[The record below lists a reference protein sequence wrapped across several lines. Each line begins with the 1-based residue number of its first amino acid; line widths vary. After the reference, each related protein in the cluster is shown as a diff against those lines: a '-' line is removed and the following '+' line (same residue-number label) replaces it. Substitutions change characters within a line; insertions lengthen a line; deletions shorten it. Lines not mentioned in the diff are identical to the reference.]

1 MARNVSRERAAQQR
15 LLRRAERSIDAATLR
30 AMSTWLDAVRFALVQ
45 ELGIAGPPEAIAAAA
60 SWQQHRKSQPKS
72 VTSAK
77 WSEAQKLA
85 KAAAER
91 AKAEAQPRAVQNLDY
106 AIDAAVQRSW
116 GVWQNQLENQ
126 VLPTVSVAF
135 GDAFQQVRRGDPQGA
150 FAMQQQYLAEVSD
163 RLKMWPDGAFEDI
176 RPELLEALSEAE
188 TVDQM
193 TDRIGRVLTID
204 ARSRELRARIN
215 EVETALTD
223 PDLSAA
229 DAKALRSYRRDLW
242 TEHDESLNEW
252 QWKARRIARTE
263 SHGAVTGG
271 QLAAAQRVQDE
282 TGIRMW
288 KRWLCVAGDTPV
300 SAVGTALVAR
310 RHYEGTAVTITTASG
325 ATVTLTPQHEV
336 LTGRGWVAAEQVS
349 ERDHLFKVA
358 GIDPA
363 RTPDVERRQSTIAE
377 VFDAAVQAES
387 VKVGSVPVGVY
398 LDGDDPTKEHVY
410 VVPTDG
416 VLTADLAAQ
425 FEGMGDLAFADA
437 NSLAEFAMFG
447 GGAAGSLVGG
457 DLMTGDTGERDGAT
471 ALSDLGA
478 FPRDANETSL
488 GAATPGHARLVEDAG
503 DGGLRASDRTGDA
516 GEGFAADVEHDQVVS
531 VDIGAFRGHVY
542 DLSTSG
548 EWFAADA
555 LVIHNC
561 TDDTRTRVEHR
572 VADGQTVPLDQ
583 PFRVGGWLLQHPAGG
598 NPVVPG
604 HITINCRC
612 SMILMDDDE
621 LQDEFEMQGGKGP
634 VEPGSVRIG
643 PDDADVADA
652 AIAEAAETEGRDL
665 PKLGQRGEDVGQAMP
680 DLPDDV
686 QLTDERSRVPL
697 PDVES
702 ASDERLADYLVRTD
716 ETDNPELRS
725 LVEDELARRRDPIS
739 VSVGE
744 PEHVDDP
751 LVVDDD
757 EDWLDDER
765 LLHEAGDLDE
775 PDPEFEPPP
784 DPEFDDWLD
793 EPDGDPDDE
802 VVDPGPLDIE
812 RLQRE
817 HDAAIDAMTE
827 AIESGDEDRMLA
839 AIDEAEAAERRL
851 TEAMRYA
858 ETPSDPIFR
867 DDDDPDTYDV
877 DDDLE
882 PDLDDDDDLEW
893 PDDEDDDREQAADE
907 ARDREIWGD
916 LPEEPAPLTRQPT
929 EAELRRMQ
937 LMDEADEKAQREGIS
952 YEQALA
958 ELQGLDRDQLFRR
971 EFVARAKAEGGLSST
986 NFNDLLDE
994 LHNRVAFDW
1003 HMSDEAAA
1011 WFDENGRITKGDL
1024 RAMIEDGRIAYD
1036 ASSILALYATWPGR
1050 RLGGDYLA

>member
-1 MARNVSRERAAQQR
+1 M
-15 LLRRAERSIDAATLR
+15 
-30 AMSTWLDAVRFALVQ
+30 
-45 ELGIAGPPEAIAAAA
+45 
-60 SWQQHRKSQPKS
+60 
-72 VTSAK
+72 
-77 WSEAQKLA
+77 
-85 KAAAER
+85 
-91 AKAEAQPRAVQNLDY
+91 
-106 AIDAAVQRSW
+106 
-116 GVWQNQLENQ
+116 
-126 VLPTVSVAF
+126 
-135 GDAFQQVRRGDPQGA
+135 
-150 FAMQQQYLAEVSD
+150 
-163 RLKMWPDGAFEDI
+163 
-176 RPELLEALSEAE
+176 
-188 TVDQM
+188 
-193 TDRIGRVLTID
+193 
-204 ARSRELRARIN
+204 
-215 EVETALTD
+215 
-223 PDLSAA
+223 
-229 DAKALRSYRRDLW
+229 
-242 TEHDESLNEW
+242 
-252 QWKARRIARTE
+252 
-263 SHGAVTGG
+263 
-271 QLAAAQRVQDE
+271 
-282 TGIRMW
+282 
-288 KRWLCVAGDTPV
+288 
-300 SAVGTALVAR
+300 
-310 RHYEGTAVTITTASG
+310 
-325 ATVTLTPQHEV
+325 
-336 LTGRGWVAAEQVS
+336 
-349 ERDHLFKVA
+349 
-358 GIDPA
+358 
-363 RTPDVERRQSTIAE
+363 
-377 VFDAAVQAES
+377 
-387 VKVGSVPVGVY
+387 
-398 LDGDDPTKEHVY
+398 
-410 VVPTDG
+410 
-416 VLTADLAAQ
+416 
-425 FEGMGDLAFADA
+425 
-437 NSLAEFAMFG
+437 
-447 GGAAGSLVGG
+447 
-457 DLMTGDTGERDGAT
+457 
-471 ALSDLGA
+471 
-478 FPRDANETSL
+478 
-488 GAATPGHARLVEDAG
+488 
-503 DGGLRASDRTGDA
+503 
-516 GEGFAADVEHDQVVS
+516 
-531 VDIGAFRGHVY
+531 
-542 DLSTSG
+542 
-548 EWFAADA
+548 
-555 LVIHNC
+555 
-561 TDDTRTRVEHR
+561 
-572 VADGQTVPLDQ
+572 
-583 PFRVGGWLLQHPAGG
+583 
-598 NPVVPG
+598 
-604 HITINCRC
+604 
-612 SMILMDDDE
+612 MIYDDDE

-665 PKLGQRGEDVGQAMP
+665 PKLGQRGEDAGQTMP

-757 EDWLDDER
+757 DDWLDDER

-817 HDAAIDAMTE
+817 HDAAIDVMTE

-858 ETPSDPIFR
+858 ETPPDPIFR
-867 DDDDPDTYDV
+867 DDDDADTYDV
-877 DDDLE
+877 DDDVE
-882 PDLDDDDDLEW
+882 PALSDDDDDLEW
-893 PDDEDDDREQAADE
+893 PDDDDDDVDPDEETDEEWQARLDREQAADE

-1003 HMSDEAAA
+1003 LLEVEEATNGQTLNKRSRDSGVDAGLLWTTNDATARKHMSDEAAA